1 MVHPSWVAMRASA
14 SGWGSVSPRS
24 MRERCDAEIPA
35 AFANRRSPWPLV
47 SRRFR
52 ILGPSAF
59 MEETIRNDAQGCK
72 RTR

>member
-1 MVHPSWVAMRASA
+1 MVHPRWVAIRASA

-35 AFANRRSPWPLV
+35 AFANRRSPWPLD
-47 SRRFR
+47 SLRLR

-59 MEETIRNDAQGCK
+59 MRETIGNKRQGCK
-72 RTR
+72 RT